1 MSDGGI
7 SAVELAKALGLP
19 EPTPEQ
25 QEVIES
31 APGAAVVIAGAGSGK
46 TETMAARV
54 VWLVANG
61 HVRADQVLGLT
72 FTRKAAAELSS
83 RVRRRLAAWARYE
96 PPERRAAMGE
106 DPTVL
111 TYAAY
116 ASQLVADHGLR
127 IGAEPSARLISP
139 AVTWQLADAAV
150 RGYDGELPDD
160 IGVPSS
166 VTKWVLLLAGQLA
179 DHLTDPTAVADL
191 EAELIGAIDR
201 LPLGARITAEYPGC
215 VADLVKSLRHR
226 AELLPLVE
234 AYAAAKHALEAV
246 DFADQ
251 MVSAAQLAQL
261 PEVGALERSRYA
273 AVLLDEYQDTGH
285 AQIVTLRGLFGGGHP
300 LTAVG
305 DPFQSIYSW
314 RGASSGNILRFPS
327 DFATDDGPAPTYP
340 LATSWRNDVAVLMA
354 ANVVAVDLR
363 ATSRGAV
370 ELRPRPDAAA
380 GRVVVSFSA
389 TVEDEAQWLAGTLT
403 EAWAGLRAARSQPR
417 TAAVLVRRRS
427 DIPLLAATLQ
437 QAGLPVEVV
446 DLGGLLLTPE
456 IIDVVAT
463 LRVLADHGSSAA
475 LLRLLTGARWSIGPR
490 DLAALSRRAKY
501 LANPHR
507 DTENRDRGSLVEALD
522 DLGPPARYS
531 EAGWQRM
538 AKLAAEL
545 HQLRGRLS
553 APLPELVA
561 EVERTMG
568 LAVEVEASVDR
579 RGVGRRHLDR
589 FLDEAAHFALEADQA
604 TLSAFLA
611 YLDAAEDEEYG
622 LPSGEV
628 EVDPERVQILTVHGA
643 KGLEWDLVAIP
654 GLVADVFPT
663 KPIKV
668 DWTRAREVLPSPLR
682 GDRADLPTW
691 TVEDARDRKEARDR
705 LQVHSDQIRER
716 HVLEERR
723 LAYVAVTRARHT
735 VFASG
740 STWADGVKPR
750 LPSEFLL
757 ELREHAEVA
766 RWYEPAPD
774 QENPRLAEPRT
785 RPWPFDPLGR
795 SRPAVEHGAALVR
808 SAMARPPMAGST
820 WGAEVDLLLRERQ
833 SARHEGDIGVPLPGQ
848 LSVSALVALRE
859 DPHWFARRLHRPV
872 PLKPKPLARRGTAF
886 HLWLEQRWAGQRLLD
901 VDELPGA
908 ADAEAGADADFDQLR
923 AAFEASRW
931 STLTPVEVE
940 VPFEMVVAGVVVRG
954 RMDAVFLDPDND
966 PDLYGPRWLVVDWKT
981 GAIPAGERKQ
991 AVAVQ
996 LAAYRIAWAALN
1008 DVPDDQIYRV
1018 RAAFQYVRQ
1027 DTFVEPVDILDA
1039 AGLQALIAG

>member
-1 MSDGGI
+1 MSNAGI

-31 APGAAVVIAGAGSGK
+31 APGPAVVMAGAGSGK

-61 HVRADQVLGLT
+61 HVRADEVLGLT

-96 PPERRAAMGE
+96 TPERRAAMGE

-179 DHLTDPTAVADL
+179 DHLTDPAAVADL

-201 LPLGARITAEYPGC
+201 LPLGAQIRAEYPGE
-215 VADLVKSLRHR
+215 VASLVKSLRHR
-226 AELLPLVE
+226 SELLPLVE
-234 AYAAAKHALEAV
+234 AYAAAKHSLEAV
-246 DFADQ
+246 DFSDQ
-251 MVSAAQLAQL
+251 MVSAARLAQL

-285 AQIVTLRGLFGGGHP
+285 AQIVTLRGLFGGGH
-300 LTAVG
+300 LVTAVG

-314 RGASSGNILRFPS
+314 RGASSGNILRFPA
-327 DFATDDGPAPTYP
+327 DFPTHAGPAPTYP
-340 LATSWRNDVAVLMA
+340 LATSWRNDVAVLTA
-354 ANVVAVDLR
+354 ANAVAADLR

-370 ELRPRPDAAA
+370 ELRPRPGAAT
-380 GRVVVSFSA
+380 GRVVASFRA
-389 TVEDEAQWLAGTLT
+389 TVEDEAQWLARELT
-403 EAWAGLRAARSQPR
+403 TAWAGLRAQSQPR

-501 LANPHR
+501 LANPDR
-507 DTENRDRGSLVEALD
+507 NLENRGRGSLVEALD
-522 DLGPPARYS
+522 DLGPPDRYS
-531 EAGWQRM
+531 AAGHQRM

-545 HQLRGRLS
+545 HHLRNRLS

-568 LAVEVEASVDR
+568 LAVEVEASADR

-691 TVEDARDRKEARDR
+691 MVDGARDRKEVRDR
-705 LQVHSDQIRER
+705 LQVHSEQVKER

-735 VFASG
+735 VVASG

-757 ELREHAEVA
+757 ELRGHADVLD
-766 RWYEPAPD
+766 WYQPAPD
-774 QENPRLAEPRT
+774 EENPRLAEPRT

-795 SRPAVEHGAALVR
+795 SRPDVEHGAALVR
-808 SAMARPPMAGST
+808 AALERPAAAGPI

-833 SARHEGDIGVPLPGQ
+833 SMRHEGDIDVPLPGQ

-859 DPHWFARRLHRPV
+859 DPQWFARRLHRPV

-923 AAFEASRW
+923 MAFEASRW
-931 STLTPVEVE
+931 SALTPAEVE

-954 RMDAVFLDPDND
+954 RMDAVFIDPDND

-981 GAIPAGERKQ
+981 GAIPTGERKQ

-1008 DVPDDQIYRV
+1008 DVPDDQMYRV

-1027 DTFVEPVDILDA
+1027 DTFVEPVDVVDA
-1039 AGLQALIAG
+1039 DGLQALIAG